1 MYQLLIV
8 DDEYEIRNGLSR
20 YFPWNEAGF
29 QVAGQVGCGKD
40 ALAFLRT
47 KPVDLV
53 LCDIMMP
60 GMSGLELA
68 ERIRIEFPEVRVCF
82 LTAHKDFSFARRA
95 ISLNAVEYILK
106 SASSAELFNTFLA
119 IRQQMDRSRK
129 AASGPVAAEEASSD
143 SAIAPIPP
151 RDSMLISE
159 IQQFIRENYATADL
173 PTVADAI
180 HMSPNYVSKLFKQK
194 TGQTFSDYLME
205 VKMQKAAELLRNPH
219 YRIYEVGEMVGYR
232 YVKNFS
238 RAFHECFGISPRD
251 FRNGKAPVR
260 KLRIEKL

>member
-106 SASSAELFNTFLA
+106 SASSAEAVQYISGN
-119 IRQQMDRSRK
+119 S
-129 AASGPVAAEEASSD
+129 AADGS
-143 SAIAPIPP
+143 
-151 RDSMLISE
+151 
-159 IQQFIRENYATADL
+159 L
-173 PTVADAI
+173 P
-180 HMSPNYVSKLFKQK
+180 
-194 TGQTFSDYLME
+194 
-205 VKMQKAAELLRNPH
+205 
-219 YRIYEVGEMVGYR
+219 
-232 YVKNFS
+232 
-238 RAFHECFGISPRD
+238 
-251 FRNGKAPVR
+251 
-260 KLRIEKL
+260 